1 MLEIEN
7 IGAELSLWGNEVEF
21 LYLQTNELI
30 YNNLSGHLNLLAAYV
45 YRLNL
50 AFPGVVTS
58 FNTRTGDVV
67 LLSSDVIAALGYT
80 PVTQGRTITINGITQ
95 DLSANRTWSVTL
107 DQVTTAG
114 NVTLNGITVG
124 TINAS
129 LANAPTSSIVYYNTS
144 NGLLTYGQSTGL
156 SPGLFAQTSDS
167 TPITNTI
174 SELSLISTGV
184 GSLSVPANA
193 FKVGDSYIA
202 YFSGII
208 SSQNNA
214 TIEVHLRS
222 NGFILGDTGL
232 LVLAATTNKFWEMH
246 INFVIRSIGGAGVAA
261 IITSGNFTYNKNS
274 GNIPESLGFS
284 NLNNTTFNTTISNT
298 LTVTA
303 QWSSASPLDSI
314 KTRIFN
320 LYKIY

>member
-1 MLEIEN
+1 MLKLDVLS
-7 IGAELSLWGNEVEF
+7 AELNLWANETE
-21 LYLQTNELI
+21 QI
-30 YNNLSGHLNLLAAYV
+30 YRATRDIEYRRNTTHLRYLAAT
-45 YRLNL
+45 LNQ
-50 AFPGVVTS
+50 
-58 FNTRTGDVV
+58 
-67 LLSSDVIAALGYT
+67 SSIDI
-80 PVTQGRTITINGITQ
+80 P
-95 DLSANRTWSVTL
+95 TL

-114 NVTLNGITVG
+114 NITLNGITVG

-129 LANAPTSSIVYYNTS
+129 LANAPTSNIVYYNTL
-144 NGLLTYGQSTGL
+144 NGLLSYGQSTGL

-193 FKVGDSYIA
+193 FKVGDSYVA

-274 GNIPESLGFS
+274 GNIPESIGFS
-284 NLNNTTFNTTISNT
+284 NLNNTTFNTTINNI
-298 LTVTA
+298 LAVTA
-303 QWSSASPLDSI
+303 RWGSASPLDSI
-314 KTRIFN
+314 QTRIFN